1 MKLPTRPIRENESSL
16 GLPYYDHETV
26 KQDDGTLA
34 KFSIRS
40 DELDKGWVF
49 DYFQDEFGFQ
59 IVQPNEADK
68 FDIVLKSEIPVG
80 KRAIF
85 LKNEMAA
92 VQGDEQ
98 LHCYEYGGVMSK
110 RGGFYIT
117 PRDNPNKVLRVK
129 GVWMS

>member
-1 MKLPTRPIRENESSL
+1 MKIPLRPIRENKFSL
-16 GLPYYDHETV
+16 GLPYYDHEV
-26 KQDDGTLA
+26 IEQYDGKLA
-34 KFSIRS
+34 NFSIRS

-49 DYFQDEFGFQ
+49 NYFEDEFGFR
-59 IVQPNEADK
+59 IVQPDETEK

-85 LKNEMAA
+85 LRNEMAA
-92 VQGDEQ
+92 VQGNEQ
-98 LHCYEYGGVMSK
+98 LHCYEYGGVLSK

-117 PRDNPNKVLRVK
+117 PRDNSNKVLRVK